1 MTVICLN
8 LICVEVEVETLS
20 EREIK
25 TEKRGGWGRTHSY
38 VWVRGEDG
46 WVGVYR
52 TGLIVFVQFLRESH
66 PVAPVCHLVSVEE
79 GLMKSVCVRRGRVGG
94 GLQRKLN
101 WARWLVWCGVGVG

>member
-1 MTVICLN
+1 
-8 LICVEVEVETLS
+8 VEMLS
-20 EREIK
+20 ERDRLKKEV
-25 TEKRGGWGRTHSY
+25 GGEGTHSY

-79 GLMKSVCVRRGRVGG
+79 GLMKSVCVRRGRVGVDCSVSSTGRG
-94 GLQRKLN
+94 G
-101 WARWLVWCGVGVG
+101 WFGAGWVG